1 MPATIAPPASEDPV
15 RAEPF
20 TAPHPGS
27 QAMPRW
33 TTGELTDAPHVGWR
47 NMLALIGPGIVM
59 AASAIGGGEWL
70 LGPTVTAK
78 YGGALMWLAGLSIFF
93 QAVYNLEIS
102 RYTLYC
108 GEPIFSGKF
117 RTLPG
122 PTFWLIV
129 YLLLDFSAIFSYHAA
144 SAAIPIEVI
153 LLGGALPDHE
163 HVASHW
169 WLNKGLSTGIFL
181 LAMVPL
187 IFGGKIFNAL
197 KVVMS
202 LKLVLLF
209 SFLLV
214 LGVLFSSPKTWAEIW
229 GGFLQIGNVPVQR
242 GEDRNDN
249 GRLDPGEDWD
259 ADGRLDVVEQKTP
272 DGKWTDLDGDGK
284 RDGDNIENAFVELTA
299 RGRLPRLDFSLVAFI
314 CGLAAIAGN
323 GGLSNTP
330 VSNYVRDQGWG
341 MGRSVGAIPSMVG
354 GRGIALTHV
363 GCIFQVNDQS
373 LPRWRRWYRHMLRD
387 QLFIWMPACLI
398 GVALPSMLSVEF
410 LPRGTE
416 AGDWNSAVM
425 AAEGVRE
432 HVTNPPTGVLVREAG
447 LTLYLA
453 GAAWGNIFWALTL
466 LCGFLVLT
474 TTLVTT
480 MDGLIRRWV
489 DVFWTASPHL
499 RAVDPKN
506 IRYVY
511 FGVLVCY
518 GVFGVT
524 MLWLNKPAQLITWAT
539 LGFNFALGFSCW
551 HTLAINHLLLPRE
564 LRPGLLPTIGLIVG
578 GLFFWLLGV
587 VSVLDQLQKV
597 GWIEL

>member
-1 MPATIAPPASEDPV
+1 
-15 RAEPF
+15 
-20 TAPHPGS
+20 
-27 QAMPRW
+27 MPRW
-33 TTGELTDAPHVGWR
+33 TTGELIDVPRIGWR
-47 NMLALIGPGIVM
+47 NILAIIGPGIVM
-59 AASAIGGGEWL
+59 SASAIGGGEWL

-78 YGGALMWLAGLSIFF
+78 YGGALMWLAGLSIVF
-93 QAVYNLEIS
+93 QALYNVEIS

-122 PTFWLIV
+122 PWFWLVV
-129 YLLLDFSAIFSYHAA
+129 YLMFDFSAVFSFHAA

-153 LLGGALPDHE
+153 VLGGQLPDHDQ
-163 HVASHW
+163 VPYHW
-169 WLNKGLSTGIFL
+169 WLNKGLSTSIFL
-181 LAMVPL
+181 LSLVPL

-197 KVVMS
+197 RMIMS

-209 SFLLV
+209 GFLLV
-214 LGVLFSSPKTWAEIW
+214 LGLLFSKPATWAEIW
-229 GGFLQIGNVPVQR
+229 GGFFQIGNVPVQR
-242 GEDRNDN
+242 GEDQNGN
-249 GRLDPGEDWD
+249 GRLDAGEDWD
-259 ADGRLDVVEQKTP
+259 GDGRLDVVEARLPPSVDTNGDGQP
-272 DGKWTDLDGDGK
+272 DAWKQDDNGKPIKYHDLDGDGR
-284 RDGDNIENAFVELTA
+284 RDGDNVENIFVELAT
-299 RGRLPRLDFSLVAFI
+299 RNRFPVLDFSLVAFI

-341 MGRSVGAIPSMVG
+341 MGRCVGAIPSMIG

-363 GCIFQVNDQS
+363 GCVFRVNEET
-373 LPRWRRWYRHMLRD
+373 LPRWRRWYRHLMRD
-387 QLFIWMPACLI
+387 QLLIWLPACLV

-410 LPRGTE
+410 LQRGTE

-432 HVTNPPTGVLVREAG
+432 HVTHPPSGVLVRDAG
-447 LTLYLA
+447 LAPYLS
-453 GAAWGNIFWALTL
+453 GERWGNLFWALTL

-474 TTLVTT
+474 TTLITT
-480 MDGLIRRWV
+480 IDGLIRRWV
-489 DVFWTASPHL
+489 DVFWTASPRL
-499 RAVDPKN
+499 RAVDPQN

-511 FGVLVCY
+511 FGVLVSY
-518 GVFGVT
+518 AVFGVA

-551 HTLAINHLLLPRE
+551 HTLVINRVLLPPE
-564 LRPGLLPTIGLIVG
+564 LRPGIVPAISLILG
-578 GLFFWLLGV
+578 GIFFWTLGV

-597 GWIEL
+597 GVIAL